1 MSFFVPIL
9 NSAFRLVIV
18 VGINLSIFAI
28 IPLSQEAYKNLA
40 GEDEKKETAKRRI
53 IAEVVKK
60 KPQQRTKVKKSR
72 IRNVKSS
79 SGKSLQGKMDFKL
92 SPDLAVAG
100 GGSGVSIETDGMR
113 AEVFEEGDVENP
125 AVAVY
130 FPQPP
135 FPKEAKDLAISG
147 EVKVVFIVG
156 GDGMVADI
164 EDIEAPHPS
173 FEREIRRTFSTWKF
187 NPATNNGIP
196 VQSRKSIIIEFSL
209 DS

>member
-1 MSFFVPIL
+1 MGFMASLMNVGFKLI
-9 NSAFRLVIV
+9 IV

-28 IPLSQEAYKNLA
+28 IPLSQEAFKKLA
-40 GEDEKKETAKRRI
+40 GEDSKNEAPKRRI
-53 IAEVVKK
+53 VAEVVKK
-60 KPQQRTKVKKSR
+60 KPPKKEKVRKSR
-72 IRNVKSS
+72 IRSVKSS

-100 GGSGVSIETDGMR
+100 GGSGAAIETDGMT

-135 FPKEAKDLAISG
+135 FPKEAKNLAISG
-147 EVKVVFIVG
+147 EVKIVFIVG
-156 GDGMVADI
+156 GDGMVANI
-164 EDIEAPHPS
+164 EEIEAPHPS
-173 FEREIRRTFSTWKF
+173 FEREIRNTFSTWKF